1 MTVPAAFAQLADPYA
16 WLLRGLISLGWED
29 ISLTPESYPRIKGRG
44 IDYSSLLNPASHFG
58 LRLISLA
65 LDTNDEW
72 YRTDGSYEYEVRL
85 VNDPRLSFCILLRS
99 DEMAFSRLFPWNSSQ
114 PMFVVEDIHKAIVQ
128 STIAFIQ
135 KRKRRESISSIDLQE
150 MLNHPIIPPPPTLLS
165 FVGPRLHRG
174 LNFNTAVQ
182 EGLWQGPIEASVE
195 ANRPSSLPPPT
206 FTQPQTTAHTN
217 TAQNTNHQAI
227 NQAPPIQ
234 SQHQFTIEAGQGRG
248 QILGNQGLASQELS
262 SAMVIIEP
270 AAKMLLWVS
279 YIGML
284 MGLLAL
290 VNGMFTLVMMSS
302 GSVVRG
308 SKDGMYLVVV
318 VISIGLGL
326 FGLVGG
332 FLSHRNNPEFATLSK
347 HPMRVFPIGFAFLY
361 PLTWPIGIPFGLYS
375 LYLLRKPVV
384 RSILGAK

>member
-16 WLLRGLISLGWED
+16 WLLRGLMSLGWED
-29 ISLTPESYPRIKGRG
+29 ISLAPESYPRIKGRG
-44 IDYSSLLNPASHFG
+44 IDYSNLLNPASHFG
-58 LRLISLA
+58 LRLISLS
-65 LDTNDEW
+65 LDTNGEW
-72 YRTDGSYEYEVRL
+72 YRADGSYEYEVRL

-99 DEMAFSRLFPWNSSQ
+99 DEMAFSRLFPWNSNQ
-114 PMFVVEDIHKAIVQ
+114 PMFIVEDIHKAIVQ
-128 STIAFIQ
+128 STISFIQ

-150 MLNHPIIPPPPTLLS
+150 MLNHPIIEPPPTFLS
-165 FVGPRLHRG
+165 FVGQRLHRG
-174 LNFNTAVQ
+174 LNLNTAVQ
-182 EGLWQGPIEASVE
+182 EGLWKGPVEASTE
-195 ANRPSSLPPPT
+195 QNTPSSLPTPT
-206 FTQPQTTAHTN
+206 FSQPQTTAQTN
-217 TAQNTNHQAI
+217 PNHHPI
-227 NQAPPIQ
+227 NPATPIQ

-248 QILGNQGLASQELS
+248 QILGDQGLASQEHS

-270 AAKMLLWVS
+270 AVNFLLWVS

-332 FLSHRNNPEFATLSK
+332 FLSHRNNPELATLSK
-347 HPMRVFPIGFAFLY
+347 HPMRFFPIGFAFLY
-361 PLTWPIGIPFGLYS
+361 PLTWPIGIPFGLFT